1 MKDRTTQIPKNNQY
15 KPFVRIEPKKNL
27 QVYIEPS
34 TFKKMLKK
42 METGMTLSEITQEAL
57 EEYL

>member
-1 MKDRTTQIPKNNQY
+1 MKDRTVQIPKYNQY
-15 KPFVRIEPKKNL
+15 KSSIRTEPKKNL
-27 QVYIEPS
+27 QVYIEQS

-42 METGMTLSEITQEAL
+42 MELGMTLSDITQEAL